1 MTAWLLD
8 TLIYTGLMIALV
20 LVLRRPVGHHFGP
33 QIAYALWGLP
43 FLRLLLPPVVLPA
56 SLAPEPAAA
65 PMIDAAPAAGTFYRV
80 EVVATTPPVMPAEM
94 PLAVATAPATSAA
107 PAWEWSDLGAAA
119 LWLWLASAVVFLA
132 WRVVMYRRMRAELL
146 SDARPVGEIGK
157 VRMVE
162 TPALNAPVAFG
173 VLDKVIAL
181 PVLFMAQPDTVA
193 RDLAI
198 QHELHHHRGNDL
210 LANMAAQ
217 ALLALHW
224 FNPLAWYGWRAMRRD
239 QEAACDAR
247 VLQGRCRDERALYA
261 ALIVDIAAGPRLALA
276 APMACPVLGDKSVI
290 HRLKSMAMS
299 DVTPGRRWL
308 GRGLIVTAASL
319 ALPLTASISYSVANA
334 QAPVEPEP
342 PASAESPVP
351 PVAPIDPSAPEAVAA
366 PLVLQAG
373 QHEVRTFTTR
383 REGADGK
390 PVVQQFTLQRNGANP
405 PPNTPTPEMPR
416 MEFHAWGDPTDPDFA
431 KDMEAWGEQMDKW
444 GKQYGE
450 QWEKWGEQQG
460 AERSAQALA
469 WSEQARRSAPEVIH
483 SCDPAEMARRT
494 TDDGRRRVVI
504 CPQVNVRI
512 AEQAEA
518 RAQAQAAR
526 AEAQSLAAL
535 RRSRNAIATNSGMSE
550 NVRQEVLQDLDNEIR
565 RMERGGDD

>member
-20 LVLRRPVGHHFGP
+20 LVLRRPVSHHFGP
-33 QIAYALWGLP
+33 QIAYMLWGLP

-56 SLAPEPAAA
+56 SLAPEPAAV
-65 PMIDAAPAAGTFYRV
+65 PMIDTAPAAGTFYRV
-80 EVVATTPPVMPAEM
+80 EVVTTTSPVMPAEI
-94 PLAVATAPATSAA
+94 PLTASAAPAASTL

-119 LWLWLASAVVFLA
+119 LWLWLASAVVFLG

-146 SDARPVGEIGK
+146 VDARPVGEIGK
-157 VRMVE
+157 VRLVE

-181 PVLFMAQPDTVA
+181 PPLFMAQPDTVA

-217 ALLALHW
+217 VLLALHW

-247 VLQGRCRDERALYA
+247 VLHGRCRDERVLYA

-334 QAPVEPEP
+334 QAPETLEPSE
-342 PASAESPVP
+342 A
-351 PVAPIDPSAPEAVAA
+351 PVAPITPVDPSAPAA
-366 PLVLQAG
+366 PATPDAAPAP
-373 QHEVRTFTTR
+373 HSVRTFTLR
-383 REGADGK
+383 REGEDGK
-390 PVVQQFTLQRNGANP
+390 PVVQHFTFERNGPNP
-405 PPNTPTPEMPR
+405 APNVPMPEMPR
-416 MEFHAWGDPTDPDFA
+416 MEFHAWGDPDDPDFA
-431 KDMEAWGEQMDKW
+431 KNMEAWGQQMEKW
-444 GKQYGE
+444 GKEYGE

-460 AERSAQALA
+460 AERSAQELA
-469 WSEQARRSAPEVIH
+469 WSEQARRNAPEVVH
-483 SCDPAEMARRT
+483 SCDQAEMART
-494 TDDGRRRVVI
+494 TTEDGRRRVVL
-504 CPQVNVRI
+504 CPQVNVRM

-518 RAQAQAAR
+518 RAAQAEAR
-526 AEAQSLAAL
+526 AQAQSLAAL
-535 RRSRNAIATNSGMSE
+535 RRSRNAIATNRGMSE
-550 NVRQEVLQDLDNEIR
+550 DVRQEVLEDLDDEIR
-565 RMERGGDD
+565 RMERGQD